1 MNVKF
6 SKRSNLVKASD
17 VRELLKVTQNPEIIS
32 FAGGFPAPE
41 LFPIEEMKTVCNEVL
56 EEQGDKALQ
65 YSSTE
70 GFLLLRQ
77 VISEKMKGLG
87 ISASPDDIV
96 VTSGSQQC
104 LDLTGKIFLDEGDTV
119 ICESPTYLAA
129 ISAFQAY
136 LPKFVDVSMDEDG
149 MRMDMLEQALIEN
162 PEAKFI
168 YTIPDFQNPT
178 GKTMSLERRKK
189 IIELANRFDVFIV
202 EDNPYGAIR
211 FEGMELPSIKHFD
224 TEGRVIYISTF
235 SKTLTPG
242 LRLGWVCANPEVLRK
257 FVIFKQG
264 ADLNTNSFAQ
274 LQAVKYMELFDL
286 QSHVRRIKEVYKER
300 KYAML
305 KALDEYMPEYVKYTN
320 PEGGLFIWAELPGDI
335 NARDVLAKSIENKV
349 AFVPGGSFY
358 PNGGHENTMR
368 LNFSNMPKDRIV
380 EGVKRLA
387 EVLRDIYSKC

>member
-1 MNVKF
+1 MSMKF
-6 SKRSNLVKASD
+6 SKRSDHVKASD

-41 LFPIEEMKTVCNEVL
+41 LFPIEEMKIVCNTVL

-70 GFLLLRQ
+70 GFLALRKT
-77 VISEKMKGLG
+77 ISSIMNNLG
-87 ISASPDDIV
+87 VSAFSEDIV
-96 VTSGSQQC
+96 ITSGSQQC
-104 LDLTGKIFLDEGDTV
+104 LDLTGKIFLDEGDIV

-129 ISAFQAY
+129 ISAFQCY
-136 LPKFVDVSMDEDG
+136 LPRFVEVEMDDQG
-149 MRMDMLEQALIEN
+149 MKMDKLEAALKEN
-162 PEAKFI
+162 SQAKFI

-178 GKTMSLERRKK
+178 GRTLSLERRKR
-189 IIELANRFDVFIV
+189 IVELANEYDMFII

-211 FEGMELPSIKHFD
+211 FEGNNLPPIKHFD
-224 TEGRVIYISTF
+224 TEGRVIYVSTF

-257 FVIFKQG
+257 LVIFKQG

-274 LQAVKYMELFDL
+274 LKAVKYMELFDL
-286 QSHVRRIKEVYKER
+286 EGHVSKIKEVYRKR

-305 KALDEYMPEYVKYTN
+305 EAMDKHMPEYAKYTN
-320 PEGGLFIWAELPGDI
+320 PEGGLFIWVELPDYI
-335 NARDVLAKSIENKV
+335 NAREVLAKSIENKV

-368 LNFSNMPKDRIV
+368 LNFSNMPEERIE
-380 EGVKRLA
+380 EGIKRLA
-387 EVLRDIYSKC
+387 EVLKVLGRD